1 MVRGLSSR
9 VIKKCAPDAEPVTT
23 GPDEVLSA
31 ANERARQI
39 VSDAH
44 AQAAAIREGIE
55 AEAQRA
61 RLEARAAGHAEGVA
75 LAAAAL
81 ARCAAVREAR
91 LADAEGAVIDVALE
105 IARQIVGRELA
116 AAPEAV
122 VDVARRALRAAAGT
136 GDVRLRVAA
145 ADLAAI
151 GRAEG
156 ALGALV
162 DRGTLA
168 VVEDPGLRQGEVV
181 VEAEGGRVDARIA
194 AQLEAFR
201 KALEAE
207 ER

>member
-1 MVRGLSSR
+1 MVRGPNSR
-9 VIKKCAPDAEPVTT
+9 VIKKGAPGAEPDPPR
-23 GPDEVLSA
+23 PDEVLSA
-31 ANERARQI
+31 ATEQARQI
-39 VSDAH
+39 VSDAQS
-44 AQAAAIREGIE
+44 QAAAIREGID
-55 AEAQRA
+55 AEVQRA

-81 ARCAAVREAR
+81 ARCAEVREAR
-91 LADAEGAVIDVALE
+91 LADVEGAVIDVALE

-116 AAPEAV
+116 AAPETV

-145 ADLAAI
+145 ADLATV
-151 GRAEG
+151 GTAEG

-162 DRGTLA
+162 DRGALH
-168 VVEDPGLRQGEVV
+168 VVEDAGLRQGEVV
-181 VEAEGGRVDARIA
+181 VEAAGGRVDARIS

-207 ER
+207 EW